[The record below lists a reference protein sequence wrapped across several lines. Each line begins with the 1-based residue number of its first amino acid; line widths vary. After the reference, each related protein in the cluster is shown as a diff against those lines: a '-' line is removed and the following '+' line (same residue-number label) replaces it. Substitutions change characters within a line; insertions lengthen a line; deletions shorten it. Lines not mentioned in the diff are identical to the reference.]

1 MSWYILQMSIANK
14 TFCLP
19 LFQAFRSLCSFM
31 SQFSERRYFRCSS
44 SRSGLFPLWPFYG
57 WRPTTSSNL
66 ASTQSEL
73 LLARSSSPRPP
84 SQIGK
89 LPQPRPRP
97 CRRCREPNPKSM
109 PSSRRPPKVGAFV
122 DNMIHCILM
131 LLRKIMPQGS

>member
-1 MSWYILQMSIANK
+1 MSIANK

-44 SRSGLFPLWPFYG
+44 PRSGLFPLWPFYG
-57 WRPTTSSNL
+57 RRPTTSSNL

-89 LPQPRPRP
+89 LPPPRSHPR
-97 CRRCREPNPKSM
+97 RRHRCREARRQCYPKSM
-109 PSSRRPPKVGAFV
+109 PSSRRPPKVGAFE
-122 DNMIHCILM
+122 DNMIHCILI
-131 LLRKIMPQGS
+131 LWSQIMPQGS